1 MDNFVR
7 QMSQDPFFQEVL
19 TEWGKHVKNGANAST
34 FTNMFMEWMKD
45 DGTPEG
51 VRAQKACAVFVNHM
65 QIRGWDEIYS
75 LIEPA
80 IPQAY
85 RESFKLPHAAEF
97 YAQFRLM
104 VVSVVEDH
112 WKAYLAAKQAEQ
124 LAAQQAKQEA
134 ERPAAPTRVSASP
147 VPAS

>member
-19 TEWGKHVKNGANAST
+19 TEWGKHVKAEANATT

-51 VRAQKACAVFVNHM
+51 ARARKACAAFVNHM
-65 QIRGWDEIYS
+65 QIRDWNEIYS

-80 IPQAY
+80 IPAAY
-85 RESFKLPHAAEF
+85 RENFKTPHAAEF

-104 VVSVVEDH
+104 VVSSVDDY
-112 WKAYLAAKQAEQ
+112 WKAYIAMKKAEEE
-124 LAAQQAKQEA
+124 AAQQAKREA
-134 ERPAAPTRVSASP
+134 AKSAPPRVSASP
-147 VPAS
+147 ASA